1 MDKQKIIEAIKE
13 IRDICKINQCPNCP
27 IKDIC
32 DLFDGTFPDE
42 WEFKDEGK
50 RRKLWKNL

>member
-1 MDKQKIIEAIKE
+1 MDKQKIIEAMKE
-13 IRDICKINQCPNCP
+13 IRDICKINQCPKCP

-50 RRKLWKNL
+50 RRQK